1 MFSKRMSN
9 RNTFYVFYSE
19 YLYKT
24 YPNISWYFLDTVPV
38 LIYSLT
44 IFKIN
49 SRMVEFIKYLLY
61 ILSQF
66 AVLKYF

>member
-24 YPNISWYFLDTVPV
+24 YPNTSWYLLDTVPV